1 MRSKSDERIWVIL
14 RTTQY
19 IRHLVVDA
27 YFASQADALDY
38 MNKFVA
44 KGAIALPLELSHGEK
59 E

>member
-38 MNKFVA
+38 MKRNVA
-44 KGAIALPLELSHGEK
+44 KGAIALPLELHGE
-59 E
+59 EE